1 MPAPPIAAYRNGFR
15 DSACAIVMLLLLNQ
29 GGISILVESE
39 SLRKPLPDHQ
49 GVTLVS
55 FSIADQSLLKTSA
68 YIDGQWCKSDSNE
81 TFAVTNPATGA
92 VIAECASCGAAET
105 RRAIAA
111 AGQAFLSWRETTAK
125 ERAALLRAWFNLM
138 MENQEDLAQ
147 ILTAE
152 QGKPLAEA
160 RGEVAYGANYIEW
173 FSEEA
178 KRVYG
183 DTIPEPAK
191 DRRIVVIKQ
200 PVGVVACIT
209 PWNFPTAML
218 TRKIAP
224 ALAAGCTVV
233 CKPASATPLSAFAL
247 VELANRA
254 GIPPGVVNIV
264 AGRTSEIGGELTSN
278 PIVRKLTFTGSTQ
291 IGKKL
296 MAESAAT
303 VKRTSMELGG
313 NAPFIVFDDA
323 DLDAAVAGAMLC
335 KFRNAG
341 QTCVCA
347 NRILVQD
354 GVYDEF
360 SQKLQAAAAGL
371 MLGNGTTEGVTMGP
385 LIHAGAANDVMGF
398 IEDAVASGAT
408 VVSGGHRSD
417 LGESFI
423 EPTILTNVNDEMRV
437 FRQEIFGPVAPLFK
451 FSTEEEAI
459 AMANDTEFG
468 LACYFYSRDVGRIW
482 RVGEGL
488 EYGIVGINEGIISNE
503 MAPFGGVKES
513 GQGREGS
520 KYGLDDYL
528 EIKYMLMGGIDR

>member
-1 MPAPPIAAYRNGFR
+1 MNLSDAA
-15 DSACAIVMLLLLNQ
+15 
-29 GGISILVESE
+29 
-39 SLRKPLPDHQ
+39 
-49 GVTLVS
+49 
-55 FSIADQSLLKTSA
+55 LLKTRA
-68 YIDGQWCKSDSNE
+68 YINGEWTGADSGD
-81 TFAVTNPATGA
+81 TQAVTNPATGDT
-92 VIAECASCGAAET
+92 IADVAKCGTAET

-111 AGQAFLSWRETTAK
+111 AEKAQVEWRKRSAK
-125 ERAALLRAWFNLM
+125 ERAAVLRKWFNLM

-160 RGEVAYGANYIEW
+160 RGEIAYGASYIEW
-173 FSEEA
+173 FAEEA
-178 KRVYG
+178 KRIYG
-183 DTIPEPAK
+183 DTIPQPSDDK
-191 DRRIVVIKQ
+191 RIVVIKQ

-209 PWNFPTAML
+209 PWNFPNAML

-233 CKPASATPLSAFAL
+233 CKPANETPLSAFAFA
-247 VELANRA
+247 ELAERA
-254 GIPPGVVNIV
+254 GVPAGVINIV
-264 AGRTSEIGGELTSN
+264 AGVTREIGAELTSS
-278 PIVRKLTFTGSTQ
+278 PVVRKLTFTGSTEV
-291 IGKKL
+291 GKLL
-296 MAESAAT
+296 MQQCADT

-323 DLDAAVAGAMLC
+323 DLDEAVKGAIIC

-360 SQKLQAAAAGL
+360 AEKLMQATGAL
-371 MLGNGTTEGVTMGP
+371 KLGNGIDDGVTMGP
-385 LIHAGAANDVMGF
+385 LINEGAANDVLGF
-398 IEDAVASGAT
+398 VEDAVAKGAN
-408 VVSGGHRSD
+408 VAAGGGRSD
-417 LGESFI
+417 LGACYLQ
-423 EPTILTNVNDEMRV
+423 PTVLTNVSPDMRV
-437 FRQEIFGPVAPLFK
+437 FREEIFGPVAPLFK
-451 FSTEEEAI
+451 FATEEEAV

-482 RVGEGL
+482 RVSESL

-528 EIKYMLMGGIDR
+528 EIKYLCMGGIDQ